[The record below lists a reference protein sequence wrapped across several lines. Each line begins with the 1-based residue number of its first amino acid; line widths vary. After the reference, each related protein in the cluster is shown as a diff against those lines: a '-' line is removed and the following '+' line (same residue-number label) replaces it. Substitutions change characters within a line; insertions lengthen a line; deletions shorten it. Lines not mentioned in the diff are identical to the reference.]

1 MAAYEGDATLVAALR
16 EAVNTHGLAGR
27 ITVAQRDL
35 ARQPLTAVDLGNC
48 AAVVLDPPANG
59 AAGQVARLAAARPA
73 RIVYVSCNPAA
84 LARDAALLRAAGYGV
99 LSAVGIDQFL
109 WSARL
114 ESVVVFAL

>member
-1 MAAYEGDATLVAALR
+1 M
-16 EAVNTHGLAGR
+16 
-27 ITVAQRDL
+27 
-35 ARQPLTAVDLGNC
+35 
-48 AAVVLDPPANG
+48 
-59 AAGQVARLAAARPA
+59 
-73 RIVYVSCNPAA
+73 YVSCNPAA